1 MTTGNRRDFRLY
13 LGGQAISS
21 VGSGCTAFVFPVLAL
36 QLTGSPLALGMTT
49 VLSYLPYLVFGLP
62 IGALVDRFDLRRI
75 LVWTDIGRAVVVG
88 LVPALHFLGAL
99 HIGLLL
105 VVVAVHATMRIAF
118 EAAQFAVIPS
128 LVDREGLHRANGQVQ
143 AAYNAGAVFG
153 PSIAGAVTL
162 VADVSTVL
170 VVDAVSFLVSAAA
183 IAAIRTPLTGE
194 RSSKPM
200 WRAVGEGLAVVWR
213 SPVLRTITLVA
224 VGINLFTGPYWA
236 QLVFLAKDRWGAGD
250 AQVGQVFAA
259 ASIGVVIAGLSAG
272 RLGTRFGFPTLVTV
286 AVAGMGLAV
295 STAALTGS
303 LIVGA
308 VCAAGVRV
316 FAVLFATSANT
327 VRQRL
332 VPVDLLGRVITVSMV
347 FAWSAQPLGAA
358 IGSVAVEVTNDVS
371 GVILV
376 SGLLVVALGLVVPW
390 TVLRDVETA
399 EPVPVRG
406 DDERG

>member
-13 LGGQAISS
+13 LGAQAISS

-75 LVWTDIGRAVVVG
+75 LVWTDAGRAVVVG
-88 LVPALHFLGAL
+88 LVPALYFLGAL

-105 VVVAVHATMRIAF
+105 AVVAVHATMRIAF

-128 LVDREGLHRANGQVQ
+128 LVDREDLHRANGRVQ

-272 RLGTRFGFPTLVTV
+272 RLVTRFGFLTLVTV
-286 AVAGMGLAV
+286 AVVGMGLAV

-308 VCAAGVRV
+308 VCAAGVRA

-390 TVLRDVETA
+390 TVLRDVEA
-399 EPVPVRG
+399 VEPVPVRG